1 MHRLLL
7 AKINPFR
14 TGPFLA
20 IFTNFRKDVIIKPI
34 KLQTVQT
41 AYQMNDIDR
50 VDIQVKLF
58 FEIAF
63 EKVEKSDI
71 EKPIFQGGC

>member
-1 MHRLLL
+1 M
-7 AKINPFR
+7 
-14 TGPFLA
+14 
-20 IFTNFRKDVIIKPI
+20 IFPAFRKVVIIKPI

-41 AYQMNDIDR
+41 AYQMNDIDH
-50 VDIQVKLF
+50 VDILIKLV

-71 EKPIFQGGC
+71 